1 MATPVWTFNVNYVI
15 KRTRRVDRVRVD
27 LGVGYMKTVIKT
39 LAGTT
44 ARADGTGSVTIYKG
58 QNIFALNVNRKSYDG
73 SADFITI
80 LDFLQLRVDNNDEA
94 FFFYHPDEL
103 FPPDATGVNTTG
115 RYKVQCLQDIGDV
128 LTHLKVHNFTTLI
141 FEETFF

>member
-15 KRTRRVDRVRVD
+15 KRTRRVDRVRID
-27 LGVGYMKTVIKT
+27 MGVGYMKTVIKT

-44 ARADGTGSVTIYKG
+44 ARADGTGSVTLYKG
-58 QNIFALNVNRKSYDG
+58 QNIFALNVNKKSYDG
-73 SADFITI
+73 SGDFITI
-80 LDFLQLRVDNNDEA
+80 LDFLQARIDTNDEA

-115 RYKVQCLQDIGDV
+115 RYKVQFLQDIGDV
-128 LTHLKVHNFTTLI
+128 LTHLKVHNFTNLI